1 MTSLHLHKGYMFKM
15 IYMPNIGSNKCYA
28 KGLKD
33 EKLYIEIWNNQKKN
47 NSTNDDQLMKQ
58 MNWLCEN

>member
-1 MTSLHLHKGYMFKM
+1 
-15 IYMPNIGSNKCYA
+15 MPNIGSNKCYA

>member
-1 MTSLHLHKGYMFKM
+1 MYLHSFTFTQRHVFKM

-33 EKLYIEIWNNQKKN
+33 EKLYIDI
-47 NSTNDDQLMKQ
+47 
-58 MNWLCEN
+58 